1 MDTPNPILIMVIN
14 MTIVFAV
21 LYVLGLF
28 IKLIH
33 VIDPTR
39 LRKKEKSS
47 VKVEPVKSNMTT
59 QDEMTDKTLAA
70 VIITA
75 LMAYG
80 CRDFKIKSIKKKI

>member
-14 MTIVFAV
+14 MTIVFVV
-21 LYVLGLF
+21 LYILGLF

-39 LRKKEKSS
+39 LKEKEKVSA
-47 VKVEPVKSNMTT
+47 KVEPVKSNMTT
-59 QDEMTDKTLAA
+59 QDEMADKTLAA
-70 VIITA
+70 VIITS

-80 CRDFKIKSIKKKI
+80 CRDFEIKSIKKI